1 MSQAS
6 PTAGT
11 PSTLN
16 LSMQDGYG
24 ELQNA
29 AQMQQHVGQMNSQMS
44 QQQIKAL
51 QMQQRAAMMSQ
62 MGGSGG
68 MQGPNLSMNSMSMGG
83 MTPRR
88 RSGCR
93 CSNSSE
99 PRTRLPIILDIDAGI
114 VEGMP
119 HALQP
124 QLSGTGMIPPPSSIP
139 THSGTQDLG
148 SPQIGAKRKA
158 SGTPAPAP
166 GNTSKASTPAP
177 MPAPS
182 ATPAPAS
189 APTPPGGTPGPTQ
202 MARTSSATGIAG
214 MGITGNVGP
223 PPGSAQPPSPI
234 ASGSL
239 VGGAGGGLM
248 PPPVVPRSSG
258 VGDVGV
264 PTIPNVPAAM
274 NRGNLQLNMNA
285 PLVPG
290 MPGMSMAPVPSGAV
304 TGGGPIGMTSPTHVN
319 AGANMGGLGGIGI
332 DGAAPVPVPQ
342 TPVRQP
348 SLPPSAVSPF
358 QPLNASGSIP
368 GVIGGGTPT
377 KIAPGM
383 ASVTANGK
391 APVGAAP
398 VGPTTKIIPQLP
410 PLPTTVKLDPKV
422 TRVSVVPLADSEK
435 AIPPLSAEE
444 KAIPPLSAEEKA
456 IPPLSAEEKAIP
468 PLSAEEKAIPP
479 LSAEEIHNVQEW
491 MKADKEYEARYK
503 KMRERIGDELKTTS
517 CWQWKYGSDVAVR
530 GSPRRVPDEDA
541 KRPEQLVPIRLEF
554 DVEHHKMRDTF
565 VWNLNGTSHLSLFD
579 VWTWN
584 AELSAG
590 GRPDPI
596 ITPEIFAQLIV
607 DDYGLAPSY
616 HAVITKSIQEQ
627 LSDYKAHSAT
637 FGEDGVTIDEEEEVV
652 RGKIMDEDAPWWEAW
667 RKRVRSKA
675 LYKIAAPPEIRS
687 RKCRKVVKE
696 ETAERPDAL
705 AGPAGDVPMAVD
717 DFEEDENLMHEEMRI
732 LVKLDI
738 IVGSIKLEDQFE
750 WDLENIDPTPEQF
763 AEVYCKDLGLGGE
776 FKLIGRRTAITHS
789 IREQVQIYQK
799 SLFLVGH
806 PSDGSAV
813 QDNDLRMSLL
823 PSLVSGARSMEQ
835 VEAFTPTIQYLSESK
850 IEKNEKDCEK
860 ELARRKR
867 KTTRGRRGVAL
878 PDREPPKTFCTLA
891 IGFPEVSP
899 AALALAAAAA
909 APTSR
914 RAAAAAAS
922 LTITNTVA
930 SENGTTIL
938 PQSPAA
944 PLTPIAPTSA
954 TKEKKPKGLFKPP
967 SYPSSVLRPRAN
979 VTMPTPSTAADIS
992 TLPPPLEDDLPAPSS
1007 SGIDKQGSKVVL
1019 TAKRTKERERE
1030 AKEREYADGQH
1041 ANMIDGVWHCSNCD
1055 GLESIEVRYM
1065 KIWDRIGNEL
1075 KTTLGFDVEHYK
1087 ICDTFVSNLDGTSHL
1102 SPSDVWAWNAELS
1115 AGDRQSRPIT
1125 PEIFAQS
1132 VVDDYDLTPSYHTVI
1147 TKLIQEQLCDYKAC
1161 SSTFGGVMINEAE
1174 APEGGSWTRMRRW
1187 EAWWNRV
1194 WSKALCKMTAP
1205 LEIRSLERREIIKEE
1220 KAERPDALTG
1230 PTGAF
1235 CGGG

>member
-1 MSQAS
+1 
-6 PTAGT
+6 
-11 PSTLN
+11 
-16 LSMQDGYG
+16 
-24 ELQNA
+24 
-29 AQMQQHVGQMNSQMS
+29 
-44 QQQIKAL
+44 
-51 QMQQRAAMMSQ
+51 
-62 MGGSGG
+62 
-68 MQGPNLSMNSMSMGG
+68 
-83 MTPRR
+83 
-88 RSGCR
+88 
-93 CSNSSE
+93 
-99 PRTRLPIILDIDAGI
+99 
-114 VEGMP
+114 
-119 HALQP
+119 
-124 QLSGTGMIPPPSSIP
+124 
-139 THSGTQDLG
+139 
-148 SPQIGAKRKA
+148 
-158 SGTPAPAP
+158 
-166 GNTSKASTPAP
+166 
-177 MPAPS
+177 
-182 ATPAPAS
+182 
-189 APTPPGGTPGPTQ
+189 
-202 MARTSSATGIAG
+202 
-214 MGITGNVGP
+214 
-223 PPGSAQPPSPI
+223 
-234 ASGSL
+234 
-239 VGGAGGGLM
+239 
-248 PPPVVPRSSG
+248 
-258 VGDVGV
+258 
-264 PTIPNVPAAM
+264 
-274 NRGNLQLNMNA
+274 
-285 PLVPG
+285 
-290 MPGMSMAPVPSGAV
+290 
-304 TGGGPIGMTSPTHVN
+304 
-319 AGANMGGLGGIGI
+319 MGGLGGIGM
-332 DGAAPVPVPQ
+332 DGTAPVPVPQ

-358 QPLNASGSIP
+358 QSLNASGSIP
-368 GVIGGGTPT
+368 GVIGGGTPS

-383 ASVTANGK
+383 SSVTANGK
-391 APVGAAP
+391 AAVGASPAPP

-444 KAIPPLSAEEKA
+444 
-456 IPPLSAEEKAIP
+456 
-468 PLSAEEKAIPP
+468 
-479 LSAEEIHNVQEW
+479 IHNVQEW

-503 KMRERIGDELKTTS
+503 KMRERIGDELKTTVS
-517 CWQWKYGSDVAVR
+517 APRAWWEKDFSLGAASGQDDRERRRR
-530 GSPRRVPDEDA
+530 GEKFVLSGLKAAKEREMKDKKRAGKREGLRVPRRVPDEDA

-579 VWTWN
+579 VGRWN
-584 AELSAG
+584 AKLSAG
-590 GRPDPI
+590 DLLDPI
-596 ITPEIFAQLIV
+596 ITPEIFAQSVV

-637 FGEDGVTIDEEEEVV
+637 FGEDGVMIDEEEEVV
-652 RGKIMDEDAPWWEAW
+652 RGKIADEDAPWWEAW

-687 RKCRKVVKE
+687 RKRRKVVKE

-738 IVGSIKLEDQFE
+738 IVGSVKLEDQFE

-776 FKLIGRRTAITHS
+776 FKTAIAHS

-813 QDNDLRMSLL
+813 QDDDLRMSLL

-835 VEAFTPTIQYLSESK
+835 VEAFTPILQYLSESE
-850 IEKNEKDCEK
+850 IEKNEKDREK

-878 PDREPPKTFCTLA
+878 PDREPPKTFRTPA

-922 LTITNTVA
+922 LTIANMVA

-944 PLTPIAPTSA
+944 PLTPIAPTPA

-967 SYPSSVLRPRAN
+967 SYPSTVLRPRAN

-1007 SGIDKQGSKVVL
+1007 SGIDRQGSKVVL

-1041 ANMIDGVWHCSNCD
+1041 ANMIDGVWHCSNC
-1055 GLESIEVRYM
+1055 GCPESIAIGRRKGPLGDKSQCGTCGKYWHRHRRPRPVQYNPTAEYHLGLLRAEEQAKSGSKRKRPQSTVADEPVKPQVAEEDGEV
-1065 KIWDRIGNEL
+1065 E
-1075 KTTLGFDVEHYK
+1075 
-1087 ICDTFVSNLDGTSHL
+1087 
-1102 SPSDVWAWNAELS
+1102 
-1115 AGDRQSRPIT
+1115 T
-1125 PEIFAQS
+1125 PA
-1132 VVDDYDLTPSYHTVI
+1132 P
-1147 TKLIQEQLCDYKAC
+1147 TKPKPEPEPEPEQPPAIQEQTPAVADGPDRAMSPVSTA
-1161 SSTFGGVMINEAE
+1161 SSASESPLAQRMKMN
-1174 APEGGSWTRMRRW
+1174 GGSHSKSAPPAPPEPEQISRSESTSTQARVTSPPQASPSRPAPSAPPPAQNPPLPTPQWLTECMAAMQAKYPDDIF
-1187 EAWWNRV
+1187 EAVLRKNATSGVYEFRIKCADCPGKHYTPGPGETLQNFEVHLKNRQHR
-1194 WSKALCKMTAP
+1194 SKVNARVHPPAT
-1205 LEIRSLERREIIKEE
+1205 S
-1220 KAERPDALTG
+1220 
-1230 PTGAF
+1230 
-1235 CGGG
+1235 